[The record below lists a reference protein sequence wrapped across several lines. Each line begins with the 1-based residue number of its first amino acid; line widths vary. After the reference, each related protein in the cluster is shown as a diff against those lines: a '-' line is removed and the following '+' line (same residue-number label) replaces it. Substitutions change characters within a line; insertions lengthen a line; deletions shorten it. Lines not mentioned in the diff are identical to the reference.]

1 MYNQRED
8 AAPEGA
14 APVSDDPMPEV
25 DKIPPKGITETVCPG
40 FNSGRCATCDCPWTT
55 EQPAMV
61 APRGAAL
68 VGGVYGGGRCHA
80 GMNPDG
86 VLPWQVP
93 HPDDLLE
100 LKRRHAEREAL
111 RMMKRATGC
120 EESAGEKRRR
130 SVGILRWAED
140 KLAAA
145 VNGERDERTK
155 DVIYFLGKFVN
166 DGHLTPNEVRQA
178 ILSASE
184 SNGHRGG
191 NKSVQQIERDIDR
204 GLDKAARDGITVEW
218 ERLP

>member
-1 MYNQRED
+1 M
-8 AAPEGA
+8 
-14 APVSDDPMPEV
+14 
-25 DKIPPKGITETVCPG
+25 
-40 FNSGRCATCDCPWTT
+40 
-55 EQPAMV
+55 
-61 APRGAAL
+61 
-68 VGGVYGGGRCHA
+68 
-80 GMNPDG
+80 
-86 VLPWQVP
+86 
-93 HPDDLLE
+93 
-100 LKRRHAEREAL
+100 
-111 RMMKRATGC
+111 
-120 EESAGEKRRR
+120 
-130 SVGILRWAED
+130 GILRWAED